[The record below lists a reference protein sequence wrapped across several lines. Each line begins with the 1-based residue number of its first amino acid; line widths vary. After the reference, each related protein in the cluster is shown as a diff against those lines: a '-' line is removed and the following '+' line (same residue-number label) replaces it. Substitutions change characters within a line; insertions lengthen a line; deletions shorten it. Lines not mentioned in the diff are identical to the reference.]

1 MTIIKSLKFLF
12 SHLLVY
18 SLKLFTSGVHS
29 NTGYQEDFFLFNIS
43 QLVSSG
49 VHGNTGSQG
58 KLGFYRITL
67 VPSDFL
73 KALAAIRFI
82 LKLLSLFLDFTIL
95 GSAKI
100 L

>member
-1 MTIIKSLKFLF
+1 MFIPLNR
-12 SHLLVY
+12 LLREYIVIQVIR
-18 SLKLFTSGVHS
+18 KT
-29 NTGYQEDFFLFNIS
+29 FFIFNIS

-82 LKLLSLFLDFTIL
+82 LKLLSLFLDFTNL